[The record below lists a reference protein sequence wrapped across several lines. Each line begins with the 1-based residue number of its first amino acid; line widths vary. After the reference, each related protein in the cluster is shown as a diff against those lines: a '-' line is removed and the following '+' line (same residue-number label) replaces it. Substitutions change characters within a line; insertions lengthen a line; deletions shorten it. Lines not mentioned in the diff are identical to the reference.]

1 MLLPLFLN
9 LAGRRV
15 VLVGGGP
22 VAAAKLQ
29 QLLAAQASV
38 CVVAP
43 QVAAAI
49 DEAVASGANGCS
61 ILRREFAPA
70 DLDGAWL
77 VVAAATPEVNRAVA
91 QAAEERRVFVNAVD
105 DPANASAYLSGVVRR
120 EGFTLAISSNGEAP
134 GLTALLR
141 QGLDELLPRR
151 ELARWLREA
160 RVQRRRWKAQGV
172 PMDERRPLLLEAI
185 NRIYEGQRAEGKGQ
199 RVGERA
205 RGQTNESSRAFCPLP
220 SALCPGTVALVGA
233 GPGDPALLTRKAIAC
248 LRAADLVLYDALID
262 ERILRYARHA
272 QRFFVGKRAGRHAL
286 TQDRINALMIRAARR
301 GRRVV
306 RLKGGDPFVLGRGGE
321 EALALGAA
329 GVRCDVVPGI
339 SSAIAAPALAGI
351 PVTHRGL
358 ASGFLVVS
366 GHDEQTFAT
375 AAGAI
380 APNSVTLVVLMGMAR
395 LAPLA
400 GQLIARGWAAGT
412 PAAVVVGASTPA
424 QQAWRGTLGDMAG
437 GQVTL
442 AAESGTP
449 GTVVIGE
456 VVSVADETRFESGT
470 PGTADST
477 ERAYVSRR

>member
-9 LAGRRV
+9 LAGRRI

-29 QLLAAQASV
+29 QLLAAEASV

-49 DEAVASGANGCS
+49 DEAIAGSATVCT
-61 ILRREFAPA
+61 IVRREFSPA

-105 DPANASAYLSGVVRR
+105 DPANASAYLSGVIRR
-120 EGFTLAISSNGEAP
+120 EGFTLAVSSNGEAP

-160 RVQRRRWKAQGV
+160 RKLRRRWKADGV
-172 PMDERRPLLLEAI
+172 PMEERRPLLLEAI
-185 NRIYEGQRAEGKGQ
+185 NRLYG
-199 RVGERA
+199 VGSVRLQA
-205 RGQTNESSRAFCPLP
+205 DVRLKPDAT
-220 SALCPGTVALVGA
+220 TVRDPQVWLVGA

-339 SSAIAAPALAGI
+339 TSAIAAPGLAGI

-366 GHDEQTFAT
+366 GHDEQTFAA

-380 APNSVTLVVLMGMAR
+380 APNTVTLVVLMGMAR
-395 LAPLA
+395 LALLA

-424 QQAWRGTLGDMAG
+424 QQAWRGTLGDMAA

-442 AAESGTP
+442 TAGSGTA
-449 GTVVIGE
+449 GTIVIGE
-456 VVSVADETRFESGT
+456 VVSVADENRFGSGT
-470 PGTADST
+470 PGTADSR

>member
-29 QLLAAQASV
+29 QLLAARASV

-43 QVAAAI
+43 QVMPAI
-49 DEAVASGANGCS
+49 DEAVAGGVAGSS
-61 ILRREFAPA
+61 IVRREFAPA

-105 DPANASAYLSGVVRR
+105 DPANASAYLSGVIRR

-185 NRIYEGQRAEGKGQ
+185 NRLYD
-199 RVGERA
+199 V
-205 RGQTNESSRAFCPLP
+205 RGVRLQADVRLKPDAANVSDPQVS
-220 SALCPGTVALVGA
+220 LVGA

-339 SSAIAAPALAGI
+339 TSAIAAPGLAGI

-366 GHDEQTFAT
+366 GHDEQTFAA

-380 APNSVTLVVLMGMAR
+380 APNTVTLVVLMGMAR
-395 LAPLA
+395 LALLA

-424 QQAWRGTLGDMAG
+424 QQAWRGTLGDMAA

-442 AAESGTP
+442 TAGSGTA
-449 GTVVIGE
+449 GTIVIGE
-456 VVSVADETRFESGT
+456 VVSVADENRFGSGT

>member
-1 MLLPLFLN
+1 
-9 LAGRRV
+9 
-15 VLVGGGP
+15 
-22 VAAAKLQ
+22 
-29 QLLAAQASV
+29 
-38 CVVAP
+38 
-43 QVAAAI
+43 
-49 DEAVASGANGCS
+49 
-61 ILRREFAPA
+61 
-70 DLDGAWL
+70 
-77 VVAAATPEVNRAVA
+77 
-91 QAAEERRVFVNAVD
+91 
-105 DPANASAYLSGVVRR
+105 
-120 EGFTLAISSNGEAP
+120 
-134 GLTALLR
+134 
-141 QGLDELLPRR
+141 
-151 ELARWLREA
+151 
-160 RVQRRRWKAQGV
+160 
-172 PMDERRPLLLEAI
+172 
-185 NRIYEGQRAEGKGQ
+185 
-199 RVGERA
+199 
-205 RGQTNESSRAFCPLP
+205 
-220 SALCPGTVALVGA
+220 
-233 GPGDPALLTRKAIAC
+233 
-248 LRAADLVLYDALID
+248 LYDALID

-339 SSAIAAPALAGI
+339 TSAIAAPALAGI

-375 AAGAI
+375 AAGSV

-400 GQLIARGWAAGT
+400 GQLLARGWAAGT
-412 PAAVVVGASTPA
+412 PAAVVVGASTPS
-424 QQAWRGTLGDMAG
+424 QQAWRGTIGDMAG
-437 GQVTL
+437 GEVTL

>member
-9 LAGRRV
+9 LTGRRV

-29 QLLAAQASV
+29 QLLAAEASV

-43 QVAAAI
+43 QVTAAI
-49 DEAVASGANGCS
+49 DEAIAGSPTGCS
-61 ILRREFAPA
+61 IVRREFMPA

-91 QAAEERRVFVNAVD
+91 QAAEEQRIFVNAVD
-105 DPANASAYLSGVVRR
+105 DPANASAYLSGVIRR

-151 ELARWLREA
+151 ELAKWLREA
-160 RVQRRRWKAQGV
+160 RKQRRQWKADGV

-185 NRIYEGQRAEGKGQ
+185 NRLYEGQTA
-199 RVGERA
+199 GER
-205 RGQTNESSRAFCPLP
+205 ESPLP
-220 SALCPGTVALVGA
+220 SALCPGAVALVGA

-339 SSAIAAPALAGI
+339 TSAIAAPALAGI

-380 APNSVTLVVLMGMAR
+380 APNTATLVVLMGMAR

-424 QQAWRGTLGDMAG
+424 QQAWRGTLGGMAA

-442 AAESGTP
+442 AAGSGTA

-470 PGTADST
+470 PGTADSR

>member
-29 QLLAAQASV
+29 QLLAAEALV
-38 CVVAP
+38 RVVAP

-49 DEAVASGANGCS
+49 DEAAAGSAAGLT
-61 ILRREFAPA
+61 IIRREFAPA

-91 QAAEERRVFVNAVD
+91 QAAEERRLFVNAVD
-105 DPANASAYLSGVVRR
+105 DPANASAYLSGVIRR
-120 EGFTLAISSNGEAP
+120 EGFTLAVSSNGEAP

-141 QGLDELLPRR
+141 QGLDELLPRY
-151 ELARWLREA
+151 ELARWLRAA
-160 RVQRRRWKAQGV
+160 RVQRRRWRADGV

-185 NRIYEGQRAEGKGQ
+185 NRLYEGQRAE
-199 RVGERA
+199 
-205 RGQTNESSRAFCPLP
+205 SSGLKSSQASTVASLQP
-220 SALCPGTVALVGA
+220 SAISPGVGQVWLVGA

-321 EALALGAA
+321 EALALEAA
-329 GVRCDVVPGI
+329 GVRCEVVPGI
-339 SSAIAAPALAGI
+339 TSAIAAPALAGI

-366 GHDEQTFAT
+366 GHDEESFRKAT
-375 AAGAI
+375 GAV
-380 APNSVTLVVLMGMAR
+380 APDSVTLVVLMGMAR
-395 LAPLA
+395 LVPLA
-400 GQLIARGWAAGT
+400 GQLIAQGWTPGT
-412 PAAVVVGASTPA
+412 PAAVVVAASTPA
-424 QQAWRGTLGDMAG
+424 QRAWRGTLGDMAG
-437 GQVTL
+437 GHVTL
-442 AAESGTP
+442 VAEGGTP

-456 VVSVADETRFESGT
+456 VVSVADETRFESGA

>member
-29 QLLAAQASV
+29 QLLAARASV
-38 CVVAP
+38 CLVAP

-49 DEAVASGANGCS
+49 DEAATGATGCT
-61 ILRREFAPA
+61 IVRREFAPA

-91 QAAEERRVFVNAVD
+91 QAAEERRLFVNAVD
-105 DPANASAYLSGVVRR
+105 DPANASAYLSGVIRR
-120 EGFTLAISSNGEAP
+120 EGFTLAVSSNGEAP

-141 QGLDELLPRR
+141 QGLDELLPRH

-160 RVQRRRWKAQGV
+160 RVQRRRWKADGV
-172 PMDERRPLLLEAI
+172 PMDERRPLLLDAI
-185 NRIYEGQRAEGKGQ
+185 NRLYGRPKGLHYNSTEVVQ
-199 RVGERA
+199 AFRPAGGVAPAVGHV
-205 RGQTNESSRAFCPLP
+205 S
-220 SALCPGTVALVGA
+220 LVGA
-233 GPGDPALLTRKAIAC
+233 GPGDPALLTRKAITC

-306 RLKGGDPFVLGRGGE
+306 RLKGGDPFVFGRGGE
-321 EALALGAA
+321 EALALEAA
-329 GVRCDVVPGI
+329 GVRCELVPGI

-366 GHDEQTFAT
+366 GHDEESFTT
-375 AAGAI
+375 TTGAV

-395 LAPLA
+395 LVPLA
-400 GQLIARGWAAGT
+400 GQLIARGWAPGT
-412 PAAVVVGASTPA
+412 PTAVVVAASTPA
-424 QQAWRGTLGDMAG
+424 QRAWRGLLGDMAG
-437 GQVTL
+437 GQVPL
-442 AAESGTP
+442 AAEGATP

-456 VVSVADETRFESGT
+456 VVSVADETRFESDS

>member
-29 QLLAAQASV
+29 QLLAARASV

-43 QVAAAI
+43 QVLAAI
-49 DEAVASGANGCS
+49 DEAAAGHTSGCTIA
-61 ILRREFAPA
+61 RREFVPA

-91 QAAEERRVFVNAVD
+91 QAAEERHLFVNAVD
-105 DPANASAYLSGVVRR
+105 DPANASAYLSGVIRR
-120 EGFTLAISSNGEAP
+120 EGFTLAVSSNGEAP

-141 QGLDELLPRR
+141 QGLDELLPRH

-160 RVQRRRWKAQGV
+160 RKQRRRWKADGV
-172 PMDERRPLLLEAI
+172 PMDERRPLLLDAI
-185 NRIYEGQRAEGKGQ
+185 NRLYEGLRAEGKGQ
-199 RVGERA
+199 RVGQSAGQRA
-205 RGQTNESSRAFCPLP
+205 ACPLP
-220 SALCPGTVALVGA
+220 SALCPGSVALVGA
-233 GPGDPALLTRKAIAC
+233 GPGDPALLTRRAIAC

-306 RLKGGDPFVLGRGGE
+306 RLKGGDPFVFGRGGE
-321 EALALGAA
+321 EALALAAA
-329 GVRCDVVPGI
+329 GVHCEVVPGI

-366 GHDEQTFAT
+366 GHDEESFTKAT
-375 AAGAI
+375 GAV

-400 GQLIARGWAAGT
+400 GQLIARGWAPGT
-412 PAAVVVGASTPA
+412 PAAVVVAASMPA
-424 QQAWRGTLGDMAG
+424 QRAWRGPLGDMAG
-437 GQVTL
+437 GQVPL
-442 AAESGTP
+442 AAEGGTP

-456 VVSVADETRFESGT
+456 VVSVADDTRFESDT